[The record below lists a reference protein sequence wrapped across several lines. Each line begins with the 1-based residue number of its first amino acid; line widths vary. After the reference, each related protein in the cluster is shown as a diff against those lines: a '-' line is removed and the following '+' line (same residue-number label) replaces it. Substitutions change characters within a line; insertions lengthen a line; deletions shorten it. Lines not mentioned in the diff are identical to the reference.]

1 MGEEYLARMKHIAF
15 RGGKIA
21 LELISSGDYHLK
33 PDKSVLTKAD
43 VEISKLSRNVIDD
56 LLKTS
61 DHMLIDEENTE
72 SAEYSDDSH
81 LENTP
86 FIWAIDPID
95 GSRAFS
101 NRMPNFGISIGL
113 LKELKPWLG
122 VVYFPMFGELFYS
135 DGKQSFFVQNAFT
148 EREETK
154 LISPVD
160 HQISSQSIFISNDS
174 FFEKFDW
181 DFSDCKLMNPLCA
194 VLGLCWPTIGRGCGA
209 FFGAHIWDFSGSW
222 PIFLSAAL
230 SLRSYQ
236 TGKEITQLDI
246 TLFARGSEDPWK
258 LREFYILS
266 SEQNFSLL
274 KGKIIPKNKIKV
286 REKATTT
293 SR

>member
-43 VEISKLSRNVIDD
+43 VEISRLSRNVIDD

-72 SAEYSDDSH
+72 SPEYSDDSH

-194 VLGLCWPTIGRGCGA
+194 VLGLCWPAIGRGCGA
-209 FFGAHIWDFSGSW
+209 FFGAHIWDFAGSW
-222 PIFLSAAL
+222 PIFLSAGL
-230 SLRSYQ
+230 GLRSYQ
-236 TGKEITQLDI
+236 TGKEVTQLDME
-246 TLFARGSEDPWK
+246 LFARESEDPWK

-274 KGKIIPKNKIKV
+274 RGKIIPKNKIKV
-286 REKATTT
+286 RKKATTT

>member
-1 MGEEYLARMKHIAF
+1 MREEYFARMKHIASK
-15 RGGKIA
+15 GGKIT
-21 LELISSGDYHLK
+21 LELISSGDYHFK
-33 PDKSVLTKAD
+33 PDKSILTKMD

-61 DHMLIDEENTE
+61 DHVLIDEENTE

-86 FIWAIDPID
+86 FVWAIDPID

-209 FFGAHIWDFSGSW
+209 FFGAHIWDFAGSW
-222 PIFLSAAL
+222 PIILSAGL

-246 TLFARGSEDPWK
+246 VLFARESEDPWK

-274 KGKIIPKNKIKV
+274 KGKIIPKNRIKV
-286 REKATTT
+286 RKKATTT
-293 SR
+293 S

>member
-43 VEISKLSRNVIDD
+43 VEISRLSRNVIDD

-72 SAEYSDDSH
+72 SPEYSDDSH
-81 LENTP
+81 LENTT

-194 VLGLCWPTIGRGCGA
+194 VLGLCWPAIGRGCGA
-209 FFGAHIWDFSGSW
+209 FFGAHIWDFAGSW
-222 PIFLSAAL
+222 PIFLSAGL

-236 TGKEITQLDI
+236 AGKEITQLDI
-246 TLFARGSEDPWK
+246 TLFARESEDPWK

-274 KGKIIPKNKIKV
+274 RGKIIPKNKIKV
-286 REKATTT
+286 RKKATTT

>member
-1 MGEEYLARMKHIAF
+1 MREEYLARMKHIAF

-21 LELISSGDYHLK
+21 LELILSGDYHLK
-33 PDKSVLTKAD
+33 PDKSILTKAD

-209 FFGAHIWDFSGSW
+209 FFGAHIWDFAGSW
-222 PIFLSAAL
+222 PIFLSAGL

-236 TGKEITQLDI
+236 AGKEITQLDI

-286 REKATTT
+286 RKKVTTT
-293 SR
+293 S

>member
-1 MGEEYLARMKHIAF
+1 MGEEYFARMKHIAF

-135 DGKQSFFVQNAFT
+135 DDKQSFFVQNAFT

-209 FFGAHIWDFSGSW
+209 FFGAHIWDFAGSW
-222 PIFLSAAL
+222 PIFLSAGL

-274 KGKIIPKNKIKV
+274 KGKIIPKNKIRV
-286 REKATTT
+286 RKKATTI

>member
-160 HQISSQSIFISNDS
+160 HQISSRSIFISNDS
-174 FFEKFDW
+174 FFENFDW
-181 DFSDCKLMNPLCA
+181 DFSECKLMNPLCA

-209 FFGAHIWDFSGSW
+209 FFGAHIWDFAGSW
-222 PIFLSAAL
+222 PIFLSAGL